1 MVECT
6 DLPLTICSEQIN
18 KVFITKSS
26 KLTTNKINQKTL
38 IQHYDTRI
46 KEDED
51 MTYSQFAYRYYDKND
66 DKLTVLHFVG
76 MNNTPCFPVSASY
89 ARSSLILHCPWR
101 DYEYHKMNDTSCIT
115 LFYQKMKSELFPR
128 SFKLGYEQAMH
139 RYNVDEHTKQ
149 NAMSTVGDDDNSTS
163 DNLNDED
170 DMLLKAFSTLPGVPS
185 LQEEYTYDQ
194 GVNYDWSTR
203 ITVCQ

>member
-1 MVECT
+1 
-6 DLPLTICSEQIN
+6 
-18 KVFITKSS
+18 
-26 KLTTNKINQKTL
+26 
-38 IQHYDTRI
+38 
-46 KEDED
+46 
-51 MTYSQFAYRYYDKND
+51 
-66 DKLTVLHFVG
+66 
-76 MNNTPCFPVSASY
+76 
-89 ARSSLILHCPWR
+89 
-101 DYEYHKMNDTSCIT
+101 
-115 LFYQKMKSELFPR
+115 
-128 SFKLGYEQAMH
+128 MH